1 MKPFHTI
8 SSRDY
13 RYSIF
18 FRKFHFWSCFAWSS
32 FHHLAHGSLTQ
43 TSRARERKI
52 TPRREWMTSQGS
64 SADDANV
71 IRFHVGSAH
80 PVHTPFTL
88 SFRPQPSR
96 AHRSAYPFS
105 LTIFHFPF
113 FSLFFPSQESSPT
126 ITLVSSKVSIVWR
139 DDVHV
144 SLLLHAFPSITHMRT
159 FPLALCAISFWY
171 HILTHSHSQQ
181 KKTHI
186 LGLNCMIHSKLA
198 RKALLNCSSSDIP
211 AERKGYAR
219 DFFCRNLVNIN
230 AMSCAHIVVH

>member
-1 MKPFHTI
+1 MFRMKLI
-8 SSRDY
+8 SS
-13 RYSIF
+13 
-18 FRKFHFWSCFAWSS
+18 
-32 FHHLAHGSLTQ
+32 
-43 TSRARERKI
+43 SRAR
-52 TPRREWMTSQGS
+52 QF
-64 SADDANV
+64 DANESRPWTENHTSYQAENEWHRTDRAQMMQMSYV
-71 IRFHVGSAH
+71 FTSA
-80 PVHTPFTL
+80 PLTPSTTPFTL

-181 KKTHI
+181 KKPTYSVSI
-186 LGLNCMIHSKLA
+186 AWFIQN
-198 RKALLNCSSSDIP
+198 
-211 AERKGYAR
+211 
-219 DFFCRNLVNIN
+219 
-230 AMSCAHIVVH
+230 

>member
-1 MKPFHTI
+1 MFRMKLI
-8 SSRDY
+8 SS
-13 RYSIF
+13 
-18 FRKFHFWSCFAWSS
+18 
-32 FHHLAHGSLTQ
+32 
-43 TSRARERKI
+43 SR
-52 TPRREWMTSQGS
+52 QF
-64 SADDANV
+64 DANESRPWTENHTSYQAKNEWHRRDRAQMMQMSYV
-71 IRFHVGSAH
+71 FTSA
-80 PVHTPFTL
+80 PLTPSTTPFTL

-181 KKTHI
+181 KKNHI